1 MVNKFE
7 KENGHKL
14 GVKRTRKK
22 KRDPPV
28 NGLIVD
34 ESINL

>member
-7 KENGHKL
+7 LEHGHKL
-14 GVKRTRKK
+14 GVKRTRKTEK
-22 KRDPPV
+22 NPLA

-34 ESINL
+34 ESINF